1 GTLKASGQECSA
13 STRNYLTPF
22 HAYLNKKRSSI
33 CLCRTVKW
41 RLISRWQ
48 EIRCSQTVS
57 EKDARGN
64 KQDLA
69 AVNNTVEEHG
79 GEDTHFNGDLFRH
92 EQCLWYTTVNSVTR
106 AIVGDKE
113 PLTNCGPYKLLD
125 SPQVASHTLKL

>member
-22 HAYLNKKRSSI
+22 HAYLNK
-33 CLCRTVKW
+33 
-41 RLISRWQ
+41 WQ